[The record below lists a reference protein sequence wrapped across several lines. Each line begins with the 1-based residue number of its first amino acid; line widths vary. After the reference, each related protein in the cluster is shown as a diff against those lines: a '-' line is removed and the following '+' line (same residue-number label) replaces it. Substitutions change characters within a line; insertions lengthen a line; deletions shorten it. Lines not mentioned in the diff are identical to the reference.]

1 MALEPIVLMTVA
13 IVLRARA
20 GTAPTELGPAP
31 MIVHVK
37 AAAATACECG
47 TVGAESGGLGPH
59 RWWGGW

>member
-1 MALEPIVLMTVA
+1 MTVA
-13 IVLRARA
+13 IVLRARSC
-20 GTAPTELGPAP
+20 TAPTELGPAP

-59 RWWGGW
+59 SWWGGW